1 MEAPLI
7 TIFVRHSQ
15 DCKYVGDEFCKRCR
29 CNKHLRWSMHGK
41 QYRKKTGSRSWAG
54 AEDAAWNIMAQAED
68 LLEQAE
74 GYYVRRVG
82 DKAISTAAREAVQT
96 AEDARLIA
104 MRSATAPSARRR

>member
-54 AEDAAWNIMAQAED
+54 AEDAKRALEAQLTGKDPVIVPEGRLLSEAIQTFED
-68 LLEQAE
+68 NK
-74 GYYVRRVG
+74 
-82 DKAISTAAREAVQT
+82 KAQGQHG
-96 AEDARLIA
+96 
-104 MRSATAPSARRR
+104 